1 MIKQIGILGGNGAI
15 GSRLTELLSEH
26 KDIQIK
32 VSVRTENLINLEHH
46 QIKYETLNLDSVD
59 ALKRFINGCDIVVNC
74 TGYYNKNII
83 ECCSECCAHY
93 VDTSG
98 ELNLAQSEGKLDK
111 QLQQKRLSAVQFVGV
126 NSGLTEVLIV
136 YCKAYLNVDEL
147 ELYFSGSG
155 ELSNSAVLEIIETSE
170 PPYSY
175 SQIKHDTEQSLLNQ
189 KFDLYK
195 KNVNKA
201 VEDIKDKLYS
211 KVILSRKIIISERIN
226 MLHSYFLGLKINNP
240 ARSYLYDING
250 MELFGFS
257 PETIVQVDNNNK
269 VFTFPLA
276 GTRKN
281 KEHLKKELLT
291 DIKEVGEHAV
301 SVKLAVE
308 ELKNVC
314 KSDTI
319 KIEEF
324 MNIYE
329 RGSVQHLGSVQKYT
343 TVLTEDQKV

>member
-1 MIKQIGILGGNGAI
+1 MIKQIGILGGNGVI

-74 TGYYNKNII
+74 TGYYNKNIM
-83 ECCSECCAHY
+83 ECCLECCAHY

-126 NSGLTEVLIV
+126 NPGLTEVLIA

-175 SQIKHDTEQSLLNQ
+175 SQMYINNGKTEQLDYMMKEVKLLGNECSFYCVPIIDYHFINCIQRNGISKAYFFNAFTDENIIYRMVEAKFLYQNNQIEKAISILMNAFKKYNSENNSYTLIKIIGDKRHEINFRSSLNWNELTVSVV
-189 KFDLYK
+189 Y
-195 KNVNKA
+195 
-201 VEDIKDKLYS
+201 YT
-211 KVILSRKIIISERIN
+211 VIL
-226 MLHSYFLGLKINNP
+226 FLRN
-240 ARSYLYDING
+240 
-250 MELFGFS
+250 
-257 PETIVQVDNNNK
+257 
-269 VFTFPLA
+269 
-276 GTRKN
+276 
-281 KEHLKKELLT
+281 
-291 DIKEVGEHAV
+291 
-301 SVKLAVE
+301 
-308 ELKNVC
+308 
-314 KSDTI
+314 
-319 KIEEF
+319 KIEEYG
-324 MNIYE
+324 IKTLYE
-329 RGSVQHLGSVQKYT
+329 SISANNLLLEMKKNLKI
-343 TVLTEDQKV
+343 TVEINK